1 MFKIATW
8 NVNSLRVRL
17 PRVLQWLSVHKPD
30 LLAVQETKM
39 TDADFP
45 VAELMEAG
53 YQVTYSGQKTY
64 NGVALISPLPMNDVV
79 TDFPQFDDPQRR
91 LLGATINGQVR
102 VLNLY
107 VPNGASVDSD
117 KYHYKLS
124 WLTHLHNFVSAQKKQ
139 YDRLII
145 LGDFNIAP
153 EDRDVHDPK
162 AWEGSVLVSPKE
174 RAAYSA
180 LVQAADL
187 VDVFRLFEQGSVFSW
202 WDYRKGAFHRNLGL
216 RIDLILASQ
225 ALATKCISCKID
237 RDSRKGELPSDHAPV
252 IAEFNLA

>member
-17 PRVLQWLSVHKPD
+17 PRVLQWLSMHKPD
-30 LLAVQETKM
+30 LLALQETKM

-45 VAELMEAG
+45 VAELTEAG
-53 YQVTYSGQKTY
+53 YHVTFSGQKTY
-64 NGVALISPLPMNDVV
+64 NGVALISPLPMNDIV

-91 LLGATINGQVR
+91 ILGATVNGEVR

-117 KYHYKLS
+117 KYQYKLS
-124 WLTHLHNFVSAQKKQ
+124 WLDSLCAYVSEQKKQ
-139 YDRLII
+139 YERLIL

-153 EDRDVHDPK
+153 EDRDVHDPN

-174 RAAYSA
+174 RAAYA
-180 LVQAADL
+180 ELMRVANL

-202 WDYRKGAFHRNLGL
+202 WDYRGGAFHRNFGL

-225 ALATKCISCKID
+225 AMASQCISCKID

-252 IAEFNLA
+252 IAEFDLG